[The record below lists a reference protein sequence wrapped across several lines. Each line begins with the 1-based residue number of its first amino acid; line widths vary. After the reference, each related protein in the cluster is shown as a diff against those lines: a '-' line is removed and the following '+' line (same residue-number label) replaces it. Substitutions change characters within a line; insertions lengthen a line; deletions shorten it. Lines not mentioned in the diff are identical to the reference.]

1 MMLHSPSSPNQFQA
15 DAQPQPPQ
23 PNQLAEQELRA
34 PPAEQVISSS
44 DRGGAHVESQYAAYT
59 DASGTSIERRQETV
73 EDTYQRQANRRV
85 WVTRTLSACFSVLE
99 VVLVLRL
106 FFRLLGANTGNSFIT
121 LLYGLSHVF
130 VSPFNGIFND
140 RALGNRSVLEVS
152 TLIAIALYALI
163 GWGLLTLAE
172 TILRPRVGSSEG
184 TITTR
189 RRGR

>member
-1 MMLHSPSSPNQFQA
+1 MLHNPSPLNQFQE
-15 DAQPQPPQ
+15 DAQPLPPQ
-23 PNQLAEQELRA
+23 PNQVIEQEQYA
-34 PPAEQVISSS
+34 PPAEQVIRSS
-44 DRGGAHVESQYAAYT
+44 DRGGAHAESQYAAYT

-73 EDTYQRQANRRV
+73 EDTYQRQDNRRV

-99 VVLVLRL
+99 VILALRL
-106 FFRLLGANTGNSFIT
+106 LFRLLGANPQNSFIT

-140 RALGNRSVLEVS
+140 QALGNRSVLEVS

-163 GWGLLTLAE
+163 GWGLVALAE
-172 TILRPRVGSSEG
+172 TILRPSVASSER